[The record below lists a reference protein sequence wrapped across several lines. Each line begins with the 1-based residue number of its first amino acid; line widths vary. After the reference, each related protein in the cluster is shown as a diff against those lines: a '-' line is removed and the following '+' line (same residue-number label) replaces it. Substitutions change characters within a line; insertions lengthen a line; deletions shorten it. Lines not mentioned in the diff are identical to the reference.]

1 MAKKLMDKVMGFIG
15 FDDEIADD
23 EEMVQNNALRE
34 EEESRYSSF
43 HRKGQVVKL
52 HSQRQVKVVVAEPKV
67 FEEVQG
73 IADNLKN
80 RCPVIINLEQAD
92 AELARRVVD
101 FVSGAA
107 YALNG
112 SMQKVGSGIFLFVPS
127 NMDISNELRDQLR
140 EKGMFSWMKQ

>member
-1 MAKKLMDKVMGFIG
+1 MAKRLMDKVMGFIG
-15 FDDEIADD
+15 FDEEIADE
-23 EEMVQNNALRE
+23 EEMVEENVLRE
-34 EEESRYSSF
+34 EEGSRYNAGK
-43 HRKGQVVKL
+43 KGQVLKL

-80 RCPVIINLEQAD
+80 RCPVIINLEQAEPD
-92 AELARRVVD
+92 LAKRVVD
-101 FVSGAA
+101 FISGAA

-112 SMQKVGSGIFLFVPS
+112 TMQKVGSGIFLFVPS

-140 EKGMFSWMKQ
+140 EKGMFAWIKQ

>member
-15 FDDEIADD
+15 FDDEFVD
-23 EEMVQNNALRE
+23 EDEMEGESSWPER
-34 EEESRYSSF
+34 EESRSNAGK
-43 HRKGQVVKL
+43 RGQVVKL
-52 HSQRQVKVVVAEPKV
+52 HSERQVKVVVAEPKV

-92 AELARRVVD
+92 PELAQRVVD
-101 FVSGAA
+101 FISGAA

-112 SMQKVGSGIFLFVPS
+112 TMQKVGSGIFLFVPS
-127 NMDISNELRDQLR
+127 SMDISNELRDQLR
-140 EKGMFSWMKQ
+140 EKGMFAWIKQ

>member
-15 FDDEIADD
+15 FDDEIMD
-23 EEMVQNNALRE
+23 EEELEGESSWQEKEDSRSNAGKR
-34 EEESRYSSF
+34 
-43 HRKGQVVKL
+43 GQVVKL
-52 HSQRQVKVVVAEPKV
+52 HSERQVKVVVAEPKV

-92 AELARRVVD
+92 PELAQRVVD
-101 FVSGAA
+101 FISGAA

-112 SMQKVGSGIFLFVPS
+112 TMQKVGNGIFLFVPS
-127 NMDISNELRDQLR
+127 SMDISNELRDQLR
-140 EKGMFSWMKQ
+140 EKGMFAWIKQ

>member
-1 MAKKLMDKVMGFIG
+1 MAKKLVDKVMGFIG
-15 FDDEIADD
+15 FDDEFSD
-23 EEMVQNNALRE
+23 EEDLTEDRSWQDKE
-34 EEESRYSSF
+34 ETRFSGGK
-43 HRKGQVVKL
+43 KGQVVKL
-52 HSQRQVKVVVAEPKV
+52 HSQRQVKVVVAEPRV

-80 RCPVIINLEQAD
+80 RCPVIINLEKAEP
-92 AELARRVVD
+92 ELAKRVVD

-112 SMQKVGSGIFLFVPS
+112 TMQKVGSGMFLFVPN

-140 EKGMFSWMKQ
+140 EKGMFAWIKQ

>member
-1 MAKKLMDKVMGFIG
+1 MAKKLVDKVMGFIG
-15 FDDEIADD
+15 FDDEFSD
-23 EEMVQNNALRE
+23 EEDLTEDRSWQDKDETRFNGGK
-34 EEESRYSSF
+34 
-43 HRKGQVVKL
+43 KGQVVKL
-52 HSQRQVKVVVAEPKV
+52 HSQRQVKVVVAEPRV

-80 RCPVIINLEQAD
+80 RCPVIINLEKAEP
-92 AELARRVVD
+92 ELAKRVVD

-112 SMQKVGSGIFLFVPS
+112 TMQKVGSGMFLFVPN

-140 EKGMFSWMKQ
+140 EKGMFAWIKQ